1 MFDLIIKNGTL
12 VTAEWSAK
20 GDLAIKNGKIA
31 VIGERI
37 NDAAKIID
45 AKGKLVMPGLIDPHV
60 HISQTFKDQKSAD
73 DFHTGTISAAY
84 GGNTTIID
92 FATQW
97 DKSYDLVQTL
107 VNRRNLADGDV
118 VIDYSLHACPTKS
131 SEDTITILSKLMDM
145 GVPSFK
151 VYLTYKKQGRMMD
164 DAMLYEMLKKIGE
177 IGGLLGVHAENQ
189 PMADYYESYFL
200 KRNLRSAKYFPEYKS
215 NIVEAESINRA
226 IYINKWASGNL
237 FVVHLST
244 AEGLEIIK
252 KAQKDG
258 IKVFTETCTHYLTLT
273 KEVYGEEEGHNFICS
288 PPLRSQN
295 DVDALWEGV
304 IDGTIPIISS
314 DHVGY
319 SKRQK
324 ALGGGDFSETPNGI
338 PGMEERLPVIYTEGV
353 KTNRISINRLVALLS
368 TNPAKMWGL
377 YPQKGSLVPGTD
389 ADIVVVDTEQEA
401 SLTSDILHSPVG
413 WTPYEG
419 KKVSGFACATISK
432 GEIIMENGIFLGKKG
447 DGKFLERKKL
457 FPGSWH

>member
-20 GDLAIKNGKIA
+20 GDLAVKNGKIA
-31 VIGERI
+31 AIGGGI
-37 NDAAKIID
+37 TNASKTID
-45 AKGKLVMPGLIDPHV
+45 AEGKLVMPGLIDPHV

-73 DFHTGTISAAY
+73 DFHTGTVSAAY

-107 VNRRNLADGDV
+107 LNRRNLADGNV
-118 VIDYSLHACPTKS
+118 VFDYSLHACPTES
-131 SEDTITILSKLMDM
+131 SEDTITILSKLMEM

-164 DAMLYEMLKKIGE
+164 DAMLYEILKRIGE

-189 PMADYYESYFL
+189 PIADYYEDYFL
-200 KRNLRSAKYFPEYKS
+200 KRNLRAAKYFPEYKP

-226 IYINKWASGNL
+226 VYINKWANGNL

-252 KAQKDG
+252 KAQQDG

-273 KEVYGEEEGHNFICS
+273 KDVYGKEDGFNFICS
-288 PPLRSQN
+288 PPLRSQRDI
-295 DVDALWEGV
+295 DVLWEGV

-319 SKRQK
+319 SKQQK
-324 ALGGGDFSETPNGI
+324 ALGGGDFSQTPNGI

-377 YPQKGSLVPGTD
+377 YPQKGSLAPGTD
-389 ADIVVVDTEQEA
+389 ADIVVVDTEKEIL
-401 SLTSDILHSPVG
+401 LTSDILHSPVG

-419 KKVSGFACATISK
+419 KKVSGFAYATISK
-432 GEIIMENGIFLGKKG
+432 GKVIMENGKFLGKKG
-447 DGKFLERKKL
+447 DGIFLERKRL
-457 FPGSWH
+457 FP